1 MAKRGILSV
10 LFAVLMMILM
20 AGNVYAGNCGS
31 GCGGCNSTCET
42 KLGECGGGCGGC
54 NDTCETK
61 LGSCSGGTCDPNG
74 GGTCEARAVKDWT
87 VLVFLNA
94 DNNLDQFGVKD
105 VNEMEKIGS
114 NDRLNI
120 VVLLDREGG
129 TAQKL
134 YITKDNDM
142 NKISSQVVEELGVYD
157 MGDYKN
163 LVSFVEWG
171 VKNYPAKNYVVN
183 IWNHGSGWN
192 KKRALTFKGI
202 SYDDQSG
209 NHITTAQLGQAMAS
223 IYQTLGK
230 KLDILAMDACLMQMA
245 EVCYEIKDYVQ
256 FCVASEETEPGD
268 GYTYDTFLGP
278 LAKDPSMDALAV
290 SKLTAQAYT
299 EHYIQQNEACTQSSV
314 NLDRMDAFMAK
325 FDQLCAKLA
334 ELMSDKAVVTAIKK
348 QVRPY
353 TQAFYYRSNI
363 DLGHFVSLIQKNV
376 KNEEIQTLAAETL
389 ALYGAGQNPLIA
401 GNYINGSS
409 MKNAT
414 GLAIYFPSYSLGSDY
429 NKVKF
434 SKTNWTLFLSKYFA
448 AASSVQ

>member
-1 MAKRGILSV
+1 MLKKGMSLV
-10 LFAVLMMILM
+10 LFSVFMMLLM
-20 AGNVYAGNCGS
+20 AGNVYAERCDGNCN
-31 GCGGCNSTCET
+31 GCGGC
-42 KLGECGGGCGGC
+42 G
-54 NDTCETK
+54 DTH
-61 LGSCSGGTCDPNG
+61 
-74 GGTCEARAVKDWT
+74 EARAVKDWT

-94 DNNLDQFGVKD
+94 DNNLDPFGVKD

-120 VVLLDREGG
+120 IVLLDREGG

-134 YITKDNDM
+134 YITKDNDN
-142 NKISSQVVEELGVYD
+142 NKINSKVIEELGVYD

-163 LVSFVEWG
+163 LIDFVAWG
-171 VKNYPAKNYVVN
+171 AKNYPAKNYLVD

-192 KKRALTFKGI
+192 KNRALTFKGI

-209 NHITTAQLGQAMAS
+209 NHITTAQLGEAMAS
-223 IYQTLGK
+223 IYQVLGK
-230 KLDILAMDACLMQMA
+230 KLDILSMDACLMQMA
-245 EVCYEIKDYVQ
+245 EVCYEVKDYVS

-278 LAKDPSMDALAV
+278 LAANPSMDPLAV

-299 EHYIQQNEACTQSSV
+299 EHYIQQNEACTQSSI
-314 NLDRMDAFMAK
+314 NLAQFDAFMVK
-325 FDQLCAKLA
+325 FDQFCAKLA
-334 ELMSDKAVVTAIKK
+334 ELMSDKTVVAAIKK

-363 DLGHFVSLIQKNV
+363 DLGHFVSLVQKNV
-376 KNEEIQTLAAETL
+376 NNPEIQTLAAEVL
-389 ALYGAGQNPLIA
+389 ALYGAGQNPLVA

-414 GLAIYFPSYSLGSDY
+414 GLAVYFPSYSLGSDY

-434 SKTNWTLFLSKYFA
+434 SKSNWALFLSKYFA
-448 AASSVQ
+448 AASSVKE

>member
-1 MAKRGILSV
+1 MAKRGMLTV
-10 LFAVLMMILM
+10 LFAVFMMILM
-20 AGNVYAGNCGS
+20 AGNVYAGNCGGGTCDPNG
-31 GCGGCNSTCET
+31 GCGGGTCET
-42 KLGECGGGCGGC
+42 KLGNCGGGCGGC

-61 LGSCSGGTCDPNG
+61 
-74 GGTCEARAVKDWT
+74 AVKDWT

-129 TAQKL
+129 VAKKL
-134 YITKDNDM
+134 YITKDNDE
-142 NKISSQVVEELGVYD
+142 NNITSKVVEELGVYD
-157 MGDYKN
+157 MGNYKN
-163 LVSFVEWG
+163 LVDFVAWG
-171 VKNYPAKNYVVN
+171 VKNYPAKNYLVN

-192 KKRALTFKGI
+192 KKRAMTFKGI

-209 NHITTAQLGQAMAS
+209 NHITTPQLGQAMAS
-223 IYQTLGK
+223 IYQTIGK
-230 KLDILAMDACLMQMA
+230 KLDILSMDACLMQMA
-245 EVCYEIKDYVQ
+245 EVCYEVKDYVQ

-290 SKLTAQAYT
+290 SKLTAQAYAD
-299 EHYIQQNEACTQSSV
+299 HYIQQGEACTQSSV
-314 NLDRMDAFMAK
+314 DLDKMDAFMAK

-363 DLGHFVSLIQKNV
+363 DLGHFLSLVQKNV
-376 KNEEIQTLAAETL
+376 KNEQVQALVAETI
-389 ALYGAGQNPLIA
+389 ALYAAGQNPLIA
-401 GNYINGSS
+401 GNCINGSS

-414 GLAIYFPSYSLGSDY
+414 GLAIYFPSSNPGSDY
-429 NKVKF
+429 GKIKF

-448 AASSVQ
+448 AAASVQ